1 MKSEQAREGGEL
13 AAAKS
18 AAMRQ
23 LLGAVNLLFDAISP
37 QRLVPRLCL
46 KQNPSREARQKG
58 FKDAACRKNHQKAS
72 ENTRLEW
79 NSELLS

>member
-23 LLGAVNLLFDAISP
+23 LLGDLDPVFDAMSG
-37 QRLVPRLCL
+37 L
-46 KQNPSREARQKG
+46 KG
-58 FKDAACRKNHQKAS
+58 
-72 ENTRLEW
+72 L
-79 NSELLS
+79 